1 MAQEERCVVL
11 GREKRSQPWELL
23 FLRARSAVFRTAK
36 EIKDQEDFLG
46 NKGYQVMV
54 VTEDD
59 YDKKRFR
66 EIHAPPGYD
75 FTIPSSLPPREAH
88 VPKKPE
94 EPKHKPHENL
104 GKFA

>member
-75 FTIPSSLPPREAH
+75 FTIPSSLPPRESHA
-88 VPKKPE
+88 PTKPE